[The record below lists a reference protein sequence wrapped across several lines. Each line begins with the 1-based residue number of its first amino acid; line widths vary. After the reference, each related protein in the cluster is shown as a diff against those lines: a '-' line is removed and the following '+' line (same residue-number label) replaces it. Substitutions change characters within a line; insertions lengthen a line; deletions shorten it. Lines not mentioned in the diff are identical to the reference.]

1 VVTDYVLRELEKHS
15 FQATF
20 FCIGDKVGQFLDI
33 YRSLKEKGHAVGNHT
48 HNHLN
53 AWKTENDTYLKN
65 VMQCKK
71 VVTSKL
77 FRPPY
82 GRVTYNLT
90 KELKEQG
97 YKIVM
102 WDVLSGDFDLNRSAA
117 SCLDNLKKNT
127 KNGSVIVF
135 HDSDKSFEKLQEIL
149 PAYLQYLATEGW
161 KSESIV

>member
-1 VVTDYVLRELEKHS
+1 MLQELEKHR
-15 FQATF
+15 FIATF
-20 FCIGDKVGQFLDI
+20 FCIGDKVRQYPNI
-33 YRSLKEKGHAVGNHT
+33 YKSLTEKGHAVGNHT
-48 HNHLN
+48 YHHLN
-53 AWKTENDTYLKN
+53 AWKTENDTYLEN
-65 VMQCKK
+65 VMQCTQL
-71 VVTSKL
+71 VTSKL

-102 WDVLSGDFDLNRSAA
+102 WDVLSGDFDSNRTSV

-149 PAYLQYLATEGW
+149 PTYLQYLATEGW
-161 KSESIV
+161 KSEAII